1 MGNWWYLET
10 EEMQKK
16 KKPESPKPRKVWEI
30 DPATKIHED
39 RNRDQRHKVREKL
52 RRGTWEEVE
61 EQE

>member
-1 MGNWWYLET
+1 MET

-39 RNRDQRHKVREKL
+39 HNRDQRHKVREKL

-61 EQE
+61 EE